1 MRTNLS
7 IDGCP
12 AMMKDGATQDTWI
25 GIDLGTQSVRAI
37 AATNDGDIIGSGAH
51 PLSSTRVE
59 QRHEQRPED
68 WWIAVGHACSQ
79 MCRTIDPSHRIRGVA
94 VCGTSGTVLLTDGR
108 GRAVTS
114 ALMYD
119 DARAAAECDE
129 ANAVG
134 AALWEKLG
142 YQRIQA
148 VWGLPKLMWLLRKGG
163 GPAKRY
169 LSHQADFIAGRLAGT
184 RLPSDIS
191 NALKTGCD
199 TILQRWDVAVMEQLG
214 VRHEVLPELRRSGAQ
229 IGTVGAAG
237 AAHTGIPMGTPI
249 IAGMTDGCASQLS
262 SGAISTGSWNSVL
275 GTTLILKGTS
285 SALLQ
290 DPAGVV
296 YSHRSPDGRWLP
308 GGASNSGAGALTR
321 FLAKADLDAL
331 AVEADRQAGPPALAY
346 PLASAKGERFPFV
359 ASEAT
364 AFFLGEAPADPVDTF
379 LAITFGLASIER
391 LCFDY
396 LDLLGLPT
404 HGRLSLTGGGSRS
417 RFWNDLRAT
426 MLGRELVIPAIAE
439 PAFGMAVLA
448 SCLQRPLDHAVS
460 AMVRIASRHEPQ
472 LQRIDSVLQAH
483 LDMVDALEARGWLP
497 RATASHAR
505 QRVAR

>member
-1 MRTNLS
+1 
-7 IDGCP
+7 
-12 AMMKDGATQDTWI
+12 MMKNGATQDIWI

-37 AATNDGDIIGSGAH
+37 AATNGGDIIGSGAY
-51 PLSSTRVE
+51 PLSSTRFE
-59 QRHEQRPED
+59 KRHEQNPED
-68 WWIAVGHACSQ
+68 WWISVGHACLE
-79 MCRTIDPSHRIRGVA
+79 MCRTIHAPHLIRGVA
-94 VCGTSGTVLLTDGR
+94 VCGTSGTVLLTDGQ
-108 GRAVTS
+108 GRAATS

-148 VWGLPKLMWLLRKGG
+148 VWGLPKLMWLLRKGS
-163 GPAKRY
+163 GPGERY
-169 LSHQADFIAGRLAGT
+169 LSHQADFITGRLAGT
-184 RLPSDIS
+184 RLPSDFS

-199 TILQRWDVAVMEQLG
+199 TVLQRWDQAVMEQLG

-229 IGTVGAAG
+229 IGAVGAAG
-237 AAHTGIPMGTPI
+237 AEHTGIPMGTPI
-249 IAGMTDGCASQLS
+249 VAGMTDGCASQLS
-262 SGAISTGSWNSVL
+262 SGATSTGSWNSVL

-285 SALLQ
+285 SALMQ

-296 YSHRSPDGRWLP
+296 YSHRSPEGQWLP
-308 GGASNSGAGALTR
+308 GGASSSGAGALAR
-321 FLAKADLDAL
+321 FLPSADLDML
-331 AVEADRQAGPPALAY
+331 AAEADQRASPPALAY
-346 PLASAKGERFPFV
+346 PLASTKGERFPFI

-364 AFFLGEAPADPVDTF
+364 AFFLRGAPADPVDMF

-396 LDLLGLPT
+396 LGLLGFPT
-404 HGRLSLTGGGSRS
+404 NGRLSLTGGGSRS

-426 MLGRELVIPAIAE
+426 MLGRELVVPAIAE
-439 PAFGMAVLA
+439 PAFGMAILA
-448 SCLQRPLDHAVS
+448 SCLQRPLDDAVA
-460 AMVRIASRHEPQ
+460 AMVRIESRHEPQ
-472 LQRIDSVLQAH
+472 LQRIDSALQAH
-483 LDMVDALEARGWLP
+483 LHMVDALEARGWLP

-505 QRVAR
+505 QRVTR

>member
-1 MRTNLS
+1 
-7 IDGCP
+7 
-12 AMMKDGATQDTWI
+12 MMKDGATQDTWI

-79 MCRTIDPSHRIRGVA
+79 MCRTIDASRRIRGVA
-94 VCGTSGTVLLTDGR
+94 VCGTSGTVLLTDGQ

-237 AAHTGIPMGTPI
+237 AAHTGIPMGIPI

-321 FLAKADLDAL
+321 FLPKADLDAL

-364 AFFLGEAPADPVDTF
+364 AFFLGDAPADPVDTF

-396 LDLLGLPT
+396 LDLLGLPE
-404 HGRLSLTGGGSRS
+404 LM
-417 RFWNDLRAT
+417 AT
-426 MLGRELVIPAIAE
+426 CR
-439 PAFGMAVLA
+439 
-448 SCLQRPLDHAVS
+448 
-460 AMVRIASRHEPQ
+460 
-472 LQRIDSVLQAH
+472 
-483 LDMVDALEARGWLP
+483 
-497 RATASHAR
+497 
-505 QRVAR
+505 

>member
-1 MRTNLS
+1 
-7 IDGCP
+7 
-12 AMMKDGATQDTWI
+12 MKKGATQDIWI

-37 AATNDGDIIGSGAH
+37 AATNDGDIIGWGAS

-59 QRHEQRPED
+59 QRHEQAPED
-68 WWIAVGHACSQ
+68 WWIAVGHACRK
-79 MCRTIDPSHRIRGVA
+79 MCRTIDAPHRIRGVA
-94 VCGTSGTVLLTDGR
+94 VCGTSGTVLLTDGE
-108 GRAVTS
+108 GRAVTP

-119 DARAAAECDE
+119 DVRAAAECNE
-129 ANAVG
+129 ANAIG

-148 VWGLPKLMWLLRKGG
+148 VWGLPKLMWLLRRSG
-163 GPAKRY
+163 GPGKRY
-169 LSHQADFIAGRLAGT
+169 LSHQADFITGRLAGT

-199 TILQRWDVAVMEQLG
+199 TLLQRWDTAVMEQLG
-214 VRHEVLPELRRSGAQ
+214 IRHEVLPELRRSGAH
-229 IGTVGAAG
+229 IGAVGAAG
-237 AAHTGIPMGTPI
+237 AAHTGIPIGTPI

-262 SGAISTGSWNSVL
+262 SGAMSTGSWNSVL

-296 YSHRSPDGRWLP
+296 YSHQSPDGQWLP
-308 GGASNSGAGALTR
+308 GGASGSGAGALTR
-321 FLAKADLDAL
+321 FLPNADLDAL
-331 AVEADRQAGPPALAY
+331 AAEAGRRIGPLAPAY
-346 PLASAKGERFPFV
+346 PLASTKGERFPFI

-364 AFFLGEAPADPVDTF
+364 AFFLRDAPADPVDTF
-379 LAITFGLASIER
+379 LAITVGLASIER

-396 LDLLGLPT
+396 LDLLGFPT
-404 HGRLSLTGGGSRS
+404 HGRLALTGGGSRS

-426 MLGRELVIPAIAE
+426 MLGRELVVPAIAE

-448 SCLQRPLDHAVS
+448 SCLQRPLGDAVA
-460 AMVRIASRHEPQ
+460 AMVRIEYRHEPQ
-472 LQRIDSVLQAH
+472 LQRTDSALQAH
-483 LDMVDALEARGWLP
+483 LRMVDALEARGWLP
-497 RATASHAR
+497 RATASHSR
-505 QRVAR
+505 QRVTR